1 MLVVKDGKVIFNKA
15 YGTDYCIDRTP
26 TRITDI
32 YDLAS
37 VTKISATTMAVMR
50 LFEQGK
56 LKLDTTIGAYIP
68 RSRNTNE
75 KDIPVRDVMLHQAGF
90 VPYIPF
96 IEVCWRL
103 ITAAIHRYHIR

>member
-1 MLVVKDGKVIFNKA
+1 VLVVKDGKVIFNKA
-15 YGTDYCIDRTP
+15 YGTRTYIDRTP

-56 LKLDTTIGAYIP
+56 LKLDTTMSEPTFQDREIP
-68 RSRNTNE
+68 IKR
-75 KDIPVRDVMLHQAGF
+75 IFLCGM
-90 VPYIPF
+90 
-96 IEVCWRL
+96 
-103 ITAAIHRYHIR
+103 